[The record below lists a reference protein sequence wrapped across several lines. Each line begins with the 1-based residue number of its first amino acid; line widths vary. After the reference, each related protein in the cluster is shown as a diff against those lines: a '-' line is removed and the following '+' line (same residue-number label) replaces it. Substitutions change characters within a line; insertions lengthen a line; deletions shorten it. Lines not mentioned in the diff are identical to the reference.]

1 MKRFFLTFLCMA
13 AVMMTAT
20 AQSSVFD
27 FSVKTQDGKMVKL
40 DSYKGQYIL
49 IVNTATQCGF
59 TPQYEEMQHMYEKF
73 KDDGFV
79 ILDFPCNQFGEQAPG
94 SNQEI
99 HNFCTSTFNITFP
112 QFAKVN
118 VNGPDEDPL
127 FTWLKKQKGFEGFD
141 QSNPIGKHLHEAFLK
156 QDPNYAENP
165 DIKWNFTKFLIDR
178 EGNVVARFEPTM
190 DMNKVADAIYRAIY
204 K

>member
-1 MKRFFLTFLCMA
+1 MKRFFLTFVCMA

-127 FTWLKKQKGFEGFD
+127 FSWLKKQKGFEGFD

-178 EGNVVARFEPTM
+178 EGNVVARFEPTV
-190 DMNKVADAIYRAIY
+190 DMNKVADAIYRTIY

>member
-1 MKRFFLTFLCMA
+1 MKRFFLTFVCMA

-190 DMNKVADAIYRAIY
+190 DMNKVADAIYRAIF

>member
-1 MKRFFLTFLCMA
+1 MKRFFLTFVCMA

-49 IVNTATQCGF
+49 IVNTATHCGF

-190 DMNKVADAIYRAIY
+190 DMNKVADAIYRAIF

>member
-1 MKRFFLTFLCMA
+1 MKRFFLTFVCMA

-127 FTWLKKQKGFEGFD
+127 FAWLKKQKGFEGFD

-178 EGNVVARFEPTM
+178 EGNVVARFEPTV
-190 DMNKVADAIYRAIY
+190 DMNKVADAIYRTIY

>member
-1 MKRFFLTFLCMA
+1 
-13 AVMMTAT
+13 MMTAT

-127 FTWLKKQKGFEGFD
+127 FAWLKKQKGFEGFD

-190 DMNKVADAIYRAIY
+190 DMNKVADAIYRTIY

>member
-1 MKRFFLTFLCMA
+1 MKRFFLTFVCMA

-178 EGNVVARFEPTM
+178 EGNVIARFEPTM

>member
-178 EGNVVARFEPTM
+178 EGNVVARFEPTV

>member
-1 MKRFFLTFLCMA
+1 MKRFFLTFVCMA

-178 EGNVVARFEPTM
+178 EGNVVARFEPTV
-190 DMNKVADAIYRAIY
+190 DMNKVADAIYRAIF

>member
-1 MKRFFLTFLCMA
+1 MKRFFLTFVCMA

-178 EGNVVARFEPTM
+178 EGNVVTRFEPTV

>member
-1 MKRFFLTFLCMA
+1 MKRFFLTFVCMA
-13 AVMMTAT
+13 AIMMTAT

>member
-1 MKRFFLTFLCMA
+1 MKRFFLTFVCMA

-141 QSNPIGKHLHEAFLK
+141 QSNPIGKHLHETFLK

-178 EGNVVARFEPTM
+178 EGNVVARFEPTV
-190 DMNKVADAIYRAIY
+190 DMNKVADAIYRTIY